1 MGDLPNNQLMV
12 ASLLTVRSCRT
23 RKIPSAHVGS
33 GGGYQFFIES
43 LDGPVRKC
51 LDFALIAS
59 RSFSPRRR
67 DLPQS
72 VRGGGL
78 SPSKPLI
85 LYFHS
90 QDLKARDPVVMGGIE
105 MPAEE
110 WGKFF

>member
-12 ASLLTVRSCRT
+12 ASLLMVRACGT
-23 RKIPSAHVGS
+23 RKISSAHVGS
-33 GGGYQFFIES
+33 GDGYQFFIES

-59 RSFSPRRR
+59 RSFSQRRR

-85 LYFHS
+85 LYFRS
-90 QDLKARDPVVMGGIE
+90 QDLKARDPVVMGGVE
-105 MPAEE
+105 MAADE
-110 WGKFF
+110 WGKYF